1 MEATLCLLSDRPK
14 LARLRREIDPPVR
27 IHPFGSHLIVYREDG
42 SEGIFVIHVR
52 HQRENWQEEM

>member
-1 MEATLCLLSDRPK
+1 M
-14 LARLRREIDPPVR
+14 R

-42 SEGIFVIHVR
+42 SEGILVIHVR